1 MKTEERPDAE
11 AFERASH
18 RTLEPETL
26 AGTMAFMFETRYP
39 LSPTAYAS
47 GLELLDGE
55 YPGVWDAL
63 KKLFRGNT

>member
-1 MKTEERPDAE
+1 
-11 AFERASH
+11 
-18 RTLEPETL
+18 
-26 AGTMAFMFETRYP
+26 MAFMFETRYP

-55 YPGVWDAL
+55 YPGVWDGL